1 MKRKHIARKI
11 FAMTI
16 AATMCM
22 GLSPAGNVLAAQS
35 INTNINVYNI
45 EAGDVSCYSMQD
57 HPCNSM
63 HPSANGQ
70 DLTPTQVPANTQ
82 APATTQADGKSDS
95 QTQTDD
101 KSDTDTQT
109 DAMTLKID
117 DANQYDGMEKP
128 YKDGYVPTNAN
139 GSVRIVFPILSEGE
153 LRGNTLRAAL
163 DLGDAQTAPFVFKNY
178 EKDIRLQTV
187 KVNAN
192 TQEVSAYVADFTVEL
207 KGKRTNGSYP
217 VILKV
222 TAKDTKGN
230 AVEQEF
236 TTYVTISDGI
246 DPDATTEAVVEPVA
260 EDLPT
265 FAPKVMVKS
274 YKFSKDEILSGDEIT
289 AEITLLNTSKEN
301 TVKNMTVAVTA
312 DTESFTLLSQSDS
325 VYIEKIAPQEEKTIT
340 FSYRVNAKTAA
351 GQYDLD
357 LAMDYADGDGNTY
370 STSGKAKITVQ
381 QSSEMQFDELSFPS
395 EVVVADVVEAK
406 VQAMNLGRSKIYN
419 VRAEIAADGLKP
431 QGTIFIG
438 DMEAGT
444 AATGST
450 QVSVSSLSGSKLYGN
465 TEGTVTYYYE
475 DESGKEYTEE
485 TTFTTTI
492 KSPFSDQ
499 KEETTPD
506 NTNQWWVIMAVILGC
521 IAVAAGVIIVR
532 KIHLKKQDEEDTE

>member
-35 INTNINVYNI
+35 CNTDITVYNI
-45 EAGDVSCYSMQD
+45 EAWNMSCYSMQD
-57 HPCNSM
+57 HPWNAM

-163 DLGDAQTAPFVFKNY
+163 NLGDAQTAPFVFKNY

-192 TQEVSAYVADFTVEL
+192 TKEVSAYVADFTVEL

-246 DPDATTEAVVEPVA
+246 DPDATTEEVTEPA
-260 EDLPT
+260 TEELPT

-274 YKFSKDEILSGDEIT
+274 YKYSKSEIQPGDEIK
-289 AEITLLNTSKEN
+289 ADIVLLNTSKEN
-301 TVKNMTVAVTA
+301 TVKNMTIAVTA

-325 VYIEKIAPQEEKTIT
+325 VYIEKLAPQEETTIT
-340 FSYRVNAKTAA
+340 FSYRINAKTAA
-351 GQYDLD
+351 GQYDLG

-444 AATGST
+444 AASGST
-450 QVSVSSLSGSKLYGN
+450 QVTVSSLSGNKMYG
-465 TEGTVTYYYE
+465 TTDGTITYYYE
-475 DESGKEYTEE
+475 DESGKEYTESAA
-485 TTFTTTI
+485 FTTTI

-499 KEETTPD
+499 KEQTVPD
-506 NTNQWWVIMAVILGC
+506 DTNQWWVIMAVVFGC
-521 IAVAAGVIIVR
+521 IIVAAGVLIVR
-532 KIHLKKQDEEDTE
+532 KIRLKKQEEDDTE

>member
-11 FAMTI
+11 FAMVI
-16 AATMCM
+16 AATICM

-35 INTNINVYNI
+35 SNTDITVYNI
-45 EAGDVSCYSMQD
+45 EAWDMSCYSMQD
-57 HPCNSM
+57 HPCNAM

-70 DLTPTQVPANTQ
+70 ELTPTQEPANTQ
-82 APATTQADGKSDS
+82 APATTQADGKSGS

-101 KSDTDTQT
+101 KSDIDTQT

-128 YKDGYVPTNAN
+128 YKDGYIPTNVN

-163 DLGDAQTAPFVFKNY
+163 NLGDAQTAPFVFKNY

-192 TQEVSAYVADFTVEL
+192 TKEVSAYVADFTVEL

-230 AVEQEF
+230 PVEQEF
-236 TTYVTISDGI
+236 TTYVTIADGI
-246 DPDATTEAVVEPVA
+246 DPDVTTEETVEPVA
-260 EDLPT
+260 EELPT

-274 YKFSKDEILSGDEIT
+274 YKYSKSEILPGDEVKADIV
-289 AEITLLNTSKEN
+289 LLNTSKEN

-325 VYIEKIAPQEEKTIT
+325 IYIEKIAPQEETTIT
-340 FSYRVNAKTAA
+340 FSYRINAKTAA
-351 GQYDLD
+351 GQYDFN

-370 STSGKAKITVQ
+370 TTTGKAKIMIG
-381 QSSEMQFDELSFPS
+381 QSSEMQFDALNFPA
-395 EVVVADVVEAK
+395 EVVVADVVEAN

-485 TTFTTTI
+485 VTFTTTI

-506 NTNQWWVIMAVILGC
+506 NTNQWWVIMAVVIGC

>member
-1 MKRKHIARKI
+1 MKRKYIATKI
-11 FAMTI
+11 LAMTI

-35 INTNINVYNI
+35 CNTDITVYNI
-45 EAGDVSCYSMQD
+45 EAWNMSCYSMQD

-70 DLTPTQVPANTQ
+70 DLTSTQEPANTQ

-95 QTQTDD
+95 KTQTDD

-128 YKDGYVPTNAN
+128 YKDGYVPINAN

-236 TTYVTISDGI
+236 TSYVTISDGI

-340 FSYRVNAKTAA
+340 FSYRINAKTAA

-381 QSSEMQFDELSFPS
+381 QSSEMQFDDLSFPS

-465 TEGTVTYYYE
+465 AEGTVTYYYE

-485 TTFTTTI
+485 ATFTTTI

-506 NTNQWWVIMAVILGC
+506 NTNQWWVIMAVVIGC

-532 KIHLKKQDEEDTE
+532 KIHLKKQDAEDE

>member
-22 GLSPAGNVLAAQS
+22 GFSPAGNALAAPS
-35 INTNINVYNI
+35 SNTDITVYNI
-45 EAGDVSCYSMQD
+45 EAWDTSCYSMQD
-57 HPCNSM
+57 HPCNSV

-70 DLTPTQVPANTQ
+70 DLTPTQEPANTQ
-82 APATTQADGKSDS
+82 APATTQADGKSGS
-95 QTQTDD
+95 QTQTNE
-101 KSDTDTQT
+101 KSDSDTQT

-153 LRGNTLRAAL
+153 LKGNTLRAAL

-178 EKDIRLQTV
+178 EKDIKLQTV

-192 TQEVSAYVADFTVEL
+192 TKEVSAYVADFTVEL
-207 KGKRTNGSYP
+207 KKKRTNGSYP

-222 TAKDTKGN
+222 TAKDKKGN
-230 AVEQEF
+230 PVEQEF
-236 TTYVTISDGI
+236 TTYVTIADGI
-246 DPDATTEAVVEPVA
+246 DPDATTEETVEPVA
-260 EDLPT
+260 EELPT

-274 YKFSKDEILSGDEIT
+274 YKYSKSEILPGDEVKADIV
-289 AEITLLNTSKEN
+289 LLNTSKEN
-301 TVKNMTVAVTA
+301 TVKNMTIAVTA

-325 VYIEKIAPQEEKTIT
+325 IYIEKIAPQEETTIT

-351 GQYDLD
+351 GQYDFD

-370 STSGKAKITVQ
+370 TTTGKAKIMIG
-381 QSSEMQFDELSFPS
+381 QSSEMQFDALNFPA
-395 EVVVADVVEAK
+395 EVVVADVVEAN

-444 AATGST
+444 AATGSI
-450 QVSVSSLSGSKLYGN
+450 QVTVSSLSGSKLYGN

-485 TTFTTTI
+485 ATFTTTI

-506 NTNQWWVIMAVILGC
+506 NTNQWWVIMAVVLGC
-521 IAVAAGVIIVR
+521 IVVGAGVIIVR
-532 KIHLKKQDEEDTE
+532 KIRLKKQDAEDE

>member
-16 AATMCM
+16 VATICM
-22 GLSPAGNVLAAQS
+22 GVSPAGSVLAASGQTD
-35 INTNINVYNI
+35 IHMY
-45 EAGDVSCYSMQD
+45 AMQTISYTAVQAD
-57 HPCNSM
+57 P
-63 HPSANGQ
+63 AQ
-70 DLTPTQVPANTQ
+70 PTTQ
-82 APATTQADGKSDS
+82 EPATTQADTNTK
-95 QTQTDD
+95 DD
-101 KSDTDTQT
+101 KDTQSET
-109 DAMTLKID
+109 VTLNID
-117 DANQYDGMEKP
+117 NENQYDGMEKP
-128 YKDGYVPTNAN
+128 YAQGYVPTNAN

-153 LRGNTLRAAL
+153 LRGNTLRVAL

-178 EKDIRLQTV
+178 EKDIKLQTV
-187 KVNAN
+187 KVNVN
-192 TQEVSAYVADFTVEL
+192 TKEVSAYVADFTVEL

-236 TTYVTISDGI
+236 TTYVTIADGI
-246 DPDATTEAVVEPVA
+246 DPDATTEEVITQP

-274 YKFSKDEILSGDEIT
+274 YKYSKSEIQPGDEVKADIV
-289 AEITLLNTSKEN
+289 LLNTSKEN
-301 TVKNMTVAVTA
+301 TVKNMTIAVTA

-325 VYIEKIAPQEEKTIT
+325 VYIEKLAPQEETTIT
-340 FSYRVNAKTAA
+340 FSYRINAKTAA
-351 GQYDLD
+351 GQYDLE

-381 QSSEMQFDELSFPS
+381 QSSEMQFDDLSFPS

-485 TTFTTTI
+485 ATFTTTI

-506 NTNQWWVIMAVILGC
+506 NTNQWWVIMAVVIGC
-521 IAVAAGVIIVR
+521 IVVAAGVIIAR

>member
-70 DLTPTQVPANTQ
+70 DLTSTQEPANTQ
-82 APATTQADGKSDS
+82 APTTTQADGKSDS
-95 QTQTDD
+95 KTQTDD

-178 EKDIRLQTV
+178 EKDIKLQTV
-187 KVNAN
+187 RVNAD
-192 TQEVSAYVADFTVEL
+192 TKEVSAYVADFTVEL
-207 KGKRTNGSYP
+207 KEKRNNGSYP
-217 VILKV
+217 VILKA
-222 TAKDTKGN
+222 TAKDAKGN

-265 FAPKVMVKS
+265 FAPKVIVES

-289 AEITLLNTSKEN
+289 AQITLLNTSKEN

-325 VYIEKIAPQEEKTIT
+325 VYIEKIAPQEKTTIS

-351 GQYDLD
+351 GQYDLE

-444 AATGST
+444 AASGST
-450 QVSVSSLSGSKLYGN
+450 QVTVSSLSGNKMYG
-465 TEGTVTYYYE
+465 TTDGTITYYYE
-475 DESGKEYTEE
+475 DESGKEYTESA
-485 TTFTTTI
+485 TFTTTI

-499 KEETTPD
+499 KEQTVPD
-506 NTNQWWVIMAVILGC
+506 NTNQWWVIMAVVLGC
-521 IAVAAGVIIVR
+521 IIVAAGMIIIR
-532 KIHLKKQDEEDTE
+532 KIRLKKQDEDDTE

>member
-11 FAMTI
+11 FAMAITATI
-16 AATMCM
+16 CM
-22 GLSPAGNVLAAQS
+22 GLSPAGNALAAQS
-35 INTNINVYNI
+35 SNTDITVYNI
-45 EAGDVSCYSMQD
+45 EALDMSCYSLQD
-57 HPCNSM
+57 HPCNAM

-70 DLTPTQVPANTQ
+70 DLTPTQEPANTQ
-82 APATTQADGKSDS
+82 APATTQADGKSGS
-95 QTQTDD
+95 QTQADD

-178 EKDIRLQTV
+178 EKDIKLQTV

-207 KGKRTNGSYP
+207 KKKRTNGSYP

-230 AVEQEF
+230 VVEQEF
-236 TTYVTISDGI
+236 TTYITISDGI

-274 YKFSKDEILSGDEIT
+274 YKYSKSEIQPGDEVKADIV
-289 AEITLLNTSKEN
+289 LLNTSKEN
-301 TVKNMTVAVTA
+301 TVKNMTIAVTA

-325 VYIEKIAPQEEKTIT
+325 VYIEKLAPQEETTIT
-340 FSYRVNAKTAA
+340 FSYRINAKTAA
-351 GQYDLD
+351 GQYDLE

-381 QSSEMQFDELSFPS
+381 QSSEMQFDDLSFPS

-485 TTFTTTI
+485 ATFTTTI

-506 NTNQWWVIMAVILGC
+506 NTNQWWVIMAVVIGC

>member
-11 FAMTI
+11 FAMAI

-35 INTNINVYNI
+35 SNTDITVYNI
-45 EAGDVSCYSMQD
+45 DALDMSCYSLQD
-57 HPCNSM
+57 HPCNAM

-70 DLTPTQVPANTQ
+70 DLTPTQETANTQ
-82 APATTQADGKSDS
+82 APATTQADGKSGS
-95 QTQTDD
+95 QTQADD

-163 DLGDAQTAPFVFKNY
+163 DLGDVQTAPFVFKNY
-178 EKDIRLQTV
+178 EKDIKLQTV

-246 DPDATTEAVVEPVA
+246 DPDATTEEVITQP

-274 YKFSKDEILSGDEIT
+274 YKYSKSEIQPGDEVKADIV
-289 AEITLLNTSKEN
+289 LLNTSKEN
-301 TVKNMTVAVTA
+301 TVKNMTIAVTA

-325 VYIEKIAPQEEKTIT
+325 VYIEKLAPQEETTIT
-340 FSYRVNAKTAA
+340 FSYRINAKTAA
-351 GQYDLD
+351 GQYDLE

-381 QSSEMQFDELSFPS
+381 QSSEMQFDDLSFPS

-485 TTFTTTI
+485 ATFTTTI

-506 NTNQWWVIMAVILGC
+506 NTNQWWVIMAVVLGC
-521 IAVAAGVIIVR
+521 IAVAAGVIIAR
-532 KIHLKKQDEEDTE
+532 KIHLKKQDEENEE

>member
-11 FAMTI
+11 FAMAI

-22 GLSPAGNVLAAQS
+22 GLSPAGNVLAAPS
-35 INTNINVYNI
+35 SNTDITVYNI
-45 EAGDVSCYSMQD
+45 NAWDMSCYSMQD
-57 HPCNSM
+57 HPCNFV

-70 DLTPTQVPANTQ
+70 DFTPTQEPANTQ
-82 APATTQADGKSDS
+82 APATTQADGKSGS
-95 QTQTDD
+95 QTQSDD

-153 LRGNTLRAAL
+153 LKGNTLRAAL

-178 EKDIRLQTV
+178 EKDIKLQTV

-192 TQEVSAYVADFTVEL
+192 TKEVSAYVADFTVDL
-207 KGKRTNGSYP
+207 KKKRTNGSYP

-222 TAKDTKGN
+222 TAKDKKGN
-230 AVEQEF
+230 PVEQEF
-236 TTYVTISDGI
+236 TTYVTIADGI
-246 DPDATTEAVVEPVA
+246 DPDATTEETVEPAA
-260 EDLPT
+260 EELPT

-274 YKFSKDEILSGDEIT
+274 YKYSKSEILPGDEIK
-289 AEITLLNTSKEN
+289 ADIVLLNTSKEN

-325 VYIEKIAPQEEKTIT
+325 IYIEKIAPQEETTIS

-351 GQYDLD
+351 GQYDFD

-370 STSGKAKITVQ
+370 TTTGKAKIMIG
-381 QSSEMQFDELSFPS
+381 QSSEMQFDALNFPA
-395 EVVVADVVEAK
+395 EVVVADVVEAN

-419 VRAEIAADGLKP
+419 VRAEIVADGLKP

-438 DMEAGT
+438 DMEPGT

-450 QVSVSSLSGSKLYGN
+450 QVTVSSLSGSKLYGY
-465 TEGTVTYYYE
+465 TEGTITYYYE

-485 TTFTTTI
+485 ATFTTTI

-506 NTNQWWVIMAVILGC
+506 NTNQWWVIMAVVIGC
-521 IAVAAGVIIVR
+521 IVVAAGVIIAR
-532 KIHLKKQDEEDTE
+532 KIHLKKQDAEDEK

>member
-1 MKRKHIARKI
+1 MKRKHIATKI
-11 FAMTI
+11 LAMTI

-22 GLSPAGNVLAAQS
+22 GLSPAGSVLAASGQTD
-35 INTNINVYNI
+35 IHMY
-45 EAGDVSCYSMQD
+45 AMQMVSYTAVQTE
-57 HPCNSM
+57 P
-63 HPSANGQ
+63 AQ
-70 DLTPTQVPANTQ
+70 PTTQ
-82 APATTQADGKSDS
+82 EPATTQADTNIK
-95 QTQTDD
+95 DD
-101 KSDTDTQT
+101 KDTQSE
-109 DAMTLKID
+109 AVTLNID
-117 DANQYDGMEKP
+117 NENQYDGMEKP
-128 YKDGYVPTNAN
+128 YAQGYVPTNAN

-163 DLGDAQTAPFVFKNY
+163 NLGDAQTAPFVFKNY
-178 EKDIRLQTV
+178 EKDIRLQTI

-192 TQEVSAYVADFTVEL
+192 TKEVSAYVADFTVEL

-246 DPDATTEAVVEPVA
+246 DPDATTEEVTEPA
-260 EDLPT
+260 TEELPT

-274 YKFSKDEILSGDEIT
+274 YKYSKSEIQPGDEIK
-289 AEITLLNTSKEN
+289 ADIVLLNTSKEN
-301 TVKNMTVAVTA
+301 TVKNMTIAVTA

-325 VYIEKIAPQEEKTIT
+325 VYIEKLAPQEETTIT
-340 FSYRVNAKTAA
+340 FSYRINAKTAA
-351 GQYDLD
+351 GQYDLG

-419 VRAEIAADGLKP
+419 VRAEIVADGLKP

-485 TTFTTTI
+485 VTFTTTI

-499 KEETTPD
+499 KEQTVPD
-506 NTNQWWVIMAVILGC
+506 NTNQWWVIMAVVFGC

-532 KIHLKKQDEEDTE
+532 KIHLKKQEEDDTE

>member
-11 FAMTI
+11 FAMAI

-22 GLSPAGNVLAAQS
+22 GLSPAGYALAAQS

-70 DLTPTQVPANTQ
+70 DLTSTQEPANTQ

-95 QTQTDD
+95 KTQTDD

-128 YKDGYVPTNAN
+128 YKDGYVPINAN

-207 KGKRTNGSYP
+207 KRKRTNGSYP

-236 TTYVTISDGI
+236 TSYVTIADGI

-265 FAPKVMVKS
+265 FAPKIMVKS
-274 YKFSKDEILSGDEIT
+274 YNYSKSEIQPGDEVKADIV
-289 AEITLLNTSKEN
+289 LLNTSKEN
-301 TVKNMTVAVTA
+301 TVKNMTIAVTA

-325 VYIEKIAPQEEKTIT
+325 VYIEKLAPQEETTIT
-340 FSYRVNAKTAA
+340 FSYRINAKTAA
-351 GQYDLD
+351 GQYDLE

-381 QSSEMQFDELSFPS
+381 QSSEMQFDDLSFPS

-485 TTFTTTI
+485 ATFTTTI

>member
-11 FAMTI
+11 FAMAI
-16 AATMCM
+16 AAMMCM

-35 INTNINVYNI
+35 SNTDITVYNI
-45 EAGDVSCYSMQD
+45 EAWNMSCYSMQD
-57 HPCNSM
+57 HPWNAM

-70 DLTPTQVPANTQ
+70 ELTPTQEPANTQ
-82 APATTQADGKSDS
+82 APATTQADGKSGS

-153 LRGNTLRAAL
+153 LKGNTLRAAL

-178 EKDIRLQTV
+178 EKDIKLQTV
-187 KVNAN
+187 KVNSN
-192 TQEVSAYVADFTVEL
+192 TKEVSAYVADFTVDL
-207 KGKRTNGSYP
+207 KKKRTNGSYP

-230 AVEQEF
+230 PVEQEF
-236 TTYVTISDGI
+236 TTYVTIADGI
-246 DPDATTEAVVEPVA
+246 DPDATTEETVEPVA
-260 EDLPT
+260 EELPT

-274 YKFSKDEILSGDEIT
+274 YKYSKSEILPGDEVKADIV
-289 AEITLLNTSKEN
+289 LLNTSKEN

-325 VYIEKIAPQEEKTIT
+325 IYIEKIAPQEETTIT

-351 GQYDLD
+351 GQYDFD

-370 STSGKAKITVQ
+370 TTTGKAKIMIG
-381 QSSEMQFDELSFPS
+381 QSSEMQFDALNFPA
-395 EVVVADVVEAK
+395 EVVVADVVEAN

-444 AATGST
+444 AATGSI
-450 QVSVSSLSGSKLYGN
+450 QVTVSSLSGSKLYGN

-485 TTFTTTI
+485 ATFTTTI

-506 NTNQWWVIMAVILGC
+506 NTNQWWVIMAVVLGC
-521 IAVAAGVIIVR
+521 IVFGAGVIIVR
-532 KIHLKKQDEEDTE
+532 KIRLKKQDAEDE

>member
-11 FAMTI
+11 FAMAI
-16 AATMCM
+16 AATICM

-35 INTNINVYNI
+35 SNTDITVYNI
-45 EAGDVSCYSMQD
+45 EAWNMSCYSMQD
-57 HPCNSM
+57 HPCNAM

-70 DLTPTQVPANTQ
+70 ELTPTQEPANTQ
-82 APATTQADGKSDS
+82 APATTQADGKSGS

-128 YKDGYVPTNAN
+128 YKDGYIPTNAN

-153 LRGNTLRAAL
+153 LKGNTLRAAL

-178 EKDIRLQTV
+178 EKDIKLQTV

-192 TQEVSAYVADFTVEL
+192 TKEVSAYVADFTVDL
-207 KGKRTNGSYP
+207 KKKRTNGSYP

-230 AVEQEF
+230 PVEQEF
-236 TTYVTISDGI
+236 TTYVTIADGI
-246 DPDATTEAVVEPVA
+246 DPDATTEETVEPVA
-260 EDLPT
+260 EELPT

-274 YKFSKDEILSGDEIT
+274 YKYSKSEILPGDEVKADIV
-289 AEITLLNTSKEN
+289 LLNTSKEN

-325 VYIEKIAPQEEKTIT
+325 IYIEKIAPQEETTIT

-351 GQYDLD
+351 GQYDFD

-370 STSGKAKITVQ
+370 TTTGKAKIMIG
-381 QSSEMQFDELSFPS
+381 QSSEMQFDALNFPA
-395 EVVVADVVEAK
+395 EVVVADVVEAN

-444 AATGST
+444 AATGSI
-450 QVSVSSLSGSKLYGN
+450 QVTVSSLSGSKLYGN

-506 NTNQWWVIMAVILGC
+506 NTNQWWVIMAVVLGC
-521 IAVAAGVIIVR
+521 IVVGAGVIIVR
-532 KIHLKKQDEEDTE
+532 KIRLKKQDAEDE

>member
-1 MKRKHIARKI
+1 MKRKHIATKI
-11 FAMTI
+11 LAMTI
-16 AATMCM
+16 AAAMCM
-22 GLSPAGNVLAAQS
+22 GLSPAGSVLAASDQPD
-35 INTNINVYNI
+35 IHMYAMQT
-45 EAGDVSCYSMQD
+45 VSYTAVQAD
-57 HPCNSM
+57 P
-63 HPSANGQ
+63 AQ
-70 DLTPTQVPANTQ
+70 PTTQ
-82 APATTQADGKSDS
+82 EPATTQADTNTK
-95 QTQTDD
+95 DD
-101 KSDTDTQT
+101 KDTQSET
-109 DAMTLKID
+109 VTLNID
-117 DANQYDGMEKP
+117 NENQYDGMEKP
-128 YKDGYVPTNAN
+128 YAQGYVPTNAN

-178 EKDIRLQTV
+178 EKDIKLQTI

-192 TQEVSAYVADFTVEL
+192 TKEVSAYVADFTVEL
-207 KGKRTNGSYP
+207 KKKRTNGSYP

-246 DPDATTEAVVEPVA
+246 DPDATTEEVLTQTE
-260 EDLPT
+260 ELPT

-325 VYIEKIAPQEEKTIT
+325 VYIEKIAPQEETTIT

-406 VQAMNLGRSKIYN
+406 VQAMNLGRSKMYN
-419 VRAEIAADGLKP
+419 VRAEMKADGLKP

-450 QVSVSSLSGSKLYGN
+450 QVSVSSLSGSKMYGN
-465 TEGTVTYYYE
+465 TEGTITYYYE

-485 TTFTTTI
+485 ATFTTTI
-492 KSPFSDQ
+492 KSPFSEQ
-499 KEETTPD
+499 QQQTTPD
-506 NTNQWWVIMAVILGC
+506 NTNQWWVIMAVVLGC

-532 KIHLKKQDEEDTE
+532 KIHLKKQDAEDEE

>member
-35 INTNINVYNI
+35 CNTDITVYNI
-45 EAGDVSCYSMQD
+45 EAWNMSCYSMQD
-57 HPCNSM
+57 HPCNAM

-95 QTQTDD
+95 KTQADG

-153 LRGNTLRAAL
+153 LRGNTLRTAL
-163 DLGDAQTAPFVFKNY
+163 DLGDAQIAPFVFKNY

-506 NTNQWWVIMAVILGC
+506 NTNQWWVIMAVVLGC
-521 IAVAAGVIIVR
+521 IVVAAGVIIAR
-532 KIHLKKQDEEDTE
+532 KIHLKKQDEEDEE

>member
-22 GLSPAGNVLAAQS
+22 GFSPAGNVLAAQS
-35 INTNINVYNI
+35 SNTDITVYNI
-45 EAGDVSCYSMQD
+45 EAWDMSWYSMQD
-57 HPCNSM
+57 HPCNFV

-70 DLTPTQVPANTQ
+70 DLTPTQEPANTQ
-82 APATTQADGKSDS
+82 APATTQADGKSGS
-95 QTQTDD
+95 QTQADD

-153 LRGNTLRAAL
+153 LKGNTLRAAL

-178 EKDIRLQTV
+178 EKDIKLQTV

-192 TQEVSAYVADFTVEL
+192 TKEVSAYVADFTVDL
-207 KGKRTNGSYP
+207 KKKRTNGSYP

-222 TAKDTKGN
+222 TAKDKKGN
-230 AVEQEF
+230 PVEQEF
-236 TTYVTISDGI
+236 TTYVTIADGI
-246 DPDATTEAVVEPVA
+246 DPDATTEETVEPVA
-260 EDLPT
+260 EELPT

-274 YKFSKDEILSGDEIT
+274 YKYSKSEILPGDEVKADIV
-289 AEITLLNTSKEN
+289 LLNTSKEN
-301 TVKNMTVAVTA
+301 TVKNMTIAVTA

-325 VYIEKIAPQEEKTIT
+325 IYIEKIAPQEETTIS

-351 GQYDLD
+351 GQYDFD

-370 STSGKAKITVQ
+370 TTTGKAKIMIG
-381 QSSEMQFDELSFPS
+381 QSSEMQFDALNFPA
-395 EVVVADVVEAK
+395 EVVVADVVEAN

-419 VRAEIAADGLKP
+419 VRAEIVADGLKP

-438 DMEAGT
+438 DMEPGT

-465 TEGTVTYYYE
+465 TEGTITYYYE

-485 TTFTTTI
+485 ATFTTTI

-506 NTNQWWVIMAVILGC
+506 NTNQWWVIMAVVIGC
-521 IAVAAGVIIVR
+521 IVVAAGVIIAR
-532 KIHLKKQDEEDTE
+532 KIHLKKQDAEDEE

>member
-1 MKRKHIARKI
+1 MKRKHIVRKI

-22 GLSPAGNVLAAQS
+22 GFSPAGNVLAAPS
-35 INTNINVYNI
+35 SNTDITVFNIG
-45 EAGDVSCYSMQD
+45 AWDTSCYSMQD
-57 HPCNSM
+57 HPCNSV

-70 DLTPTQVPANTQ
+70 DLTPTQEPANTQ
-82 APATTQADGKSDS
+82 APATTQADGKSGS
-95 QTQTDD
+95 QTQTNE
-101 KSDTDTQT
+101 KSDSDTQT

-153 LRGNTLRAAL
+153 LKGNTLRAAL

-178 EKDIRLQTV
+178 EKDIKLQTV

-192 TQEVSAYVADFTVEL
+192 TKEVSAYVADFTVDL
-207 KGKRTNGSYP
+207 KKKRTNGSYP

-222 TAKDTKGN
+222 TAKDKKGN
-230 AVEQEF
+230 PVEQEF
-236 TTYVTISDGI
+236 TTYVTIADGI
-246 DPDATTEAVVEPVA
+246 DPDATTEETVEPVA
-260 EDLPT
+260 EELPT

-274 YKFSKDEILSGDEIT
+274 YKYSKSEILPGDEVKADIV
-289 AEITLLNTSKEN
+289 LLNTSKEN
-301 TVKNMTVAVTA
+301 TVKNMTIAVTA

-325 VYIEKIAPQEEKTIT
+325 IYIEKIAPQEETTIS

-351 GQYDLD
+351 GQYDFN

-370 STSGKAKITVQ
+370 TTTGKAKIMIG
-381 QSSEMQFDELSFPS
+381 QSSEMQFDALNFPA
-395 EVVVADVVEAK
+395 EVVVADVVEAN

-419 VRAEIAADGLKP
+419 VRAEIVADGLKP

-438 DMEAGT
+438 DMEPGT

-450 QVSVSSLSGSKLYGN
+450 QVTVSSLSGSKLYGN
-465 TEGTVTYYYE
+465 TEGTITYYYE

-485 TTFTTTI
+485 ATFTTTI

-506 NTNQWWVIMAVILGC
+506 NTNQWWVIMAVVIGC
-521 IAVAAGVIIVR
+521 IAVAAGVIIAR

>member
-1 MKRKHIARKI
+1 MKRKYIATKI
-11 FAMTI
+11 LAMTI

-35 INTNINVYNI
+35 CNTDITVYNI
-45 EAGDVSCYSMQD
+45 EAWNMSCYSMQD
-57 HPCNSM
+57 HPWNAM

-95 QTQTDD
+95 KTQTDD

-301 TVKNMTVAVTA
+301 TVKNMTVAVVA

-381 QSSEMQFDELSFPS
+381 QSSEMQFDDLSFPS

-465 TEGTVTYYYE
+465 AEGTVTYYYE

>member
-1 MKRKHIARKI
+1 MKRKYIATKI
-11 FAMTI
+11 LAMTI

-35 INTNINVYNI
+35 CNTDITVYNI
-45 EAGDVSCYSMQD
+45 EAWNMSCYSMQD
-57 HPCNSM
+57 HPWNAM

-236 TTYVTISDGI
+236 TSYVTISDGI

-325 VYIEKIAPQEEKTIT
+325 VYIEKLAPQEETTIT
-340 FSYRVNAKTAA
+340 FSYRINAKTAA
-351 GQYDLD
+351 GQYDLE
-357 LAMDYADGDGNTY
+357 LAMDYADGEGNPY

-381 QSSEMQFDELSFPS
+381 QSSEMQFDNLSFPS

-485 TTFTTTI
+485 ATFTTTI

-499 KEETTPD
+499 KEETTPN

-532 KIHLKKQDEEDTE
+532 KIHLKKPDAEDE

>member
-1 MKRKHIARKI
+1 MKRKHIATKI
-11 FAMTI
+11 LAMTI

-22 GLSPAGNVLAAQS
+22 GLSPAGSVLAASDQTDIHMYAMQTVSYTAVQADPAQPTTQEPTTTQQS
-35 INTNINVYNI
+35 
-45 EAGDVSCYSMQD
+45 
-57 HPCNSM
+57 
-63 HPSANGQ
+63 
-70 DLTPTQVPANTQ
+70 
-82 APATTQADGKSDS
+82 ATTQADTNTK
-95 QTQTDD
+95 DD
-101 KSDTDTQT
+101 KDTQSE
-109 DAMTLKID
+109 AVTLNID
-117 DANQYDGMEKP
+117 NENQYDGMEKP
-128 YKDGYVPTNAN
+128 YAQGYVPTNAN

-178 EKDIRLQTV
+178 EKDIKLQTV

-192 TQEVSAYVADFTVEL
+192 TKQVSAYVADFTVEL
-207 KGKRTNGSYP
+207 KKKRTNGSYP

-325 VYIEKIAPQEEKTIT
+325 VYIEKIAPQEETTIT

-381 QSSEMQFDELSFPS
+381 QSSEMQFDQLSFPS

-406 VQAMNLGRSKIYN
+406 VQAMNLGRSKMYN
-419 VRAEIAADGLKP
+419 VRAEIVADGLKP

-450 QVSVSSLSGSKLYGN
+450 I
-465 TEGTVTYYYE
+465 TYYYE

-485 TTFTTTI
+485 ATFTTTI

-499 KEETTPD
+499 QQQTTPD

-532 KIHLKKQDEEDTE
+532 KIHLKKQDEEDE

>member
-11 FAMTI
+11 FAMAI

-35 INTNINVYNI
+35 SNTDITVYNI
-45 EAGDVSCYSMQD
+45 EAWNMLCYSMQD
-57 HPCNSM
+57 HPCNFV

-70 DLTPTQVPANTQ
+70 ELTPTQEPANTQ
-82 APATTQADGKSDS
+82 APATTQADGKSGS

-153 LRGNTLRAAL
+153 LKGNTLRVAL

-178 EKDIRLQTV
+178 EKDIKLQTV

-192 TQEVSAYVADFTVEL
+192 TKEVSAYVADFTVDL
-207 KGKRTNGSYP
+207 KKKRTNGSYP

-230 AVEQEF
+230 PVAQEF
-236 TTYVTISDGI
+236 TTYVTIADGI
-246 DPDATTEAVVEPVA
+246 DPDATTEETVKPVA
-260 EDLPT
+260 EELPT

-274 YKFSKDEILSGDEIT
+274 YKYSKSEILPGDEVKADIV
-289 AEITLLNTSKEN
+289 LLNTSKEN

-325 VYIEKIAPQEEKTIT
+325 IYIEKIAPQEETTIT
-340 FSYRVNAKTAA
+340 FSYRVNAKTAS
-351 GQYDLD
+351 GQYDFD

-370 STSGKAKITVQ
+370 TTTGKAKIMIG
-381 QSSEMQFDELSFPS
+381 QSSEMQFDALNFPA
-395 EVVVADVVEAK
+395 EVVVADVVEAN

-485 TTFTTTI
+485 ATFTTTI

>member
-16 AATMCM
+16 AATICM
-22 GLSPAGNVLAAQS
+22 GLSPAGNALAAQS
-35 INTNINVYNI
+35 SNTDITVYNI
-45 EAGDVSCYSMQD
+45 EAWDMSCYSMQD
-57 HPCNSM
+57 YPCNSM

-70 DLTPTQVPANTQ
+70 DLTPTQEPANTQ
-82 APATTQADGKSDS
+82 APATTQADGKSGS
-95 QTQTDD
+95 QTQADD

-163 DLGDAQTAPFVFKNY
+163 DLGDVQTAPFVFKNY
-178 EKDIRLQTV
+178 EKDIKLQTV

-246 DPDATTEAVVEPVA
+246 DPDATTEEVITQP

-274 YKFSKDEILSGDEIT
+274 YKYSKSEIQPGDEVKADIV
-289 AEITLLNTSKEN
+289 LLNTSKEN
-301 TVKNMTVAVTA
+301 TVKNMTIAVTA

-325 VYIEKIAPQEEKTIT
+325 VYIEKLAPQEETTIT
-340 FSYRVNAKTAA
+340 FSYRINAKTAA
-351 GQYDLD
+351 GQYDLE

-381 QSSEMQFDELSFPS
+381 QSSEMQFDDLSFPS

-465 TEGTVTYYYE
+465 TEGTITYYYE

-485 TTFTTTI
+485 ATFTTTI

-506 NTNQWWVIMAVILGC
+506 NTNQWWVIMAVVLGC
-521 IAVAAGVIIVR
+521 IAVAAGVIIAR

>member
-11 FAMTI
+11 FAMAI

-22 GLSPAGNVLAAQS
+22 GLSPAGNALAAQS
-35 INTNINVYNI
+35 SNTDITVYNI
-45 EAGDVSCYSMQD
+45 EALDMSCYSLQD
-57 HPCNSM
+57 HPCNAM

-70 DLTPTQVPANTQ
+70 DLTPTQEPANTQ
-82 APATTQADGKSDS
+82 APATTQADGKSGS
-95 QTQTDD
+95 QTQADD

-178 EKDIRLQTV
+178 EKDIKLQTV

-246 DPDATTEAVVEPVA
+246 DPDATTEEVITQP

-274 YKFSKDEILSGDEIT
+274 YKYSKSEIQPGDEVKADIV
-289 AEITLLNTSKEN
+289 LLNTSKEN
-301 TVKNMTVAVTA
+301 TVKNMTIAVTA

-325 VYIEKIAPQEEKTIT
+325 VYIEKLAPQEETTIT
-340 FSYRVNAKTAA
+340 FSYRINAKTAA
-351 GQYDLD
+351 GQYDLE

-381 QSSEMQFDELSFPS
+381 QSSEMQFDDLSFPS

-485 TTFTTTI
+485 ATFTTTI

>member
-11 FAMTI
+11 FAMAI
-16 AATMCM
+16 AATMCI
-22 GLSPAGNVLAAQS
+22 GLSPAGNALAAQS
-35 INTNINVYNI
+35 SNTDITVYNI
-45 EAGDVSCYSMQD
+45 EALDMSCYSLQD
-57 HPCNSM
+57 HPCNAM

-70 DLTPTQVPANTQ
+70 DLTPTQEPANTQ
-82 APATTQADGKSDS
+82 APATTQADGKSGS
-95 QTQTDD
+95 QTQADD

-178 EKDIRLQTV
+178 EKDIKLQTV

-246 DPDATTEAVVEPVA
+246 DPDATTEEVITQP

-274 YKFSKDEILSGDEIT
+274 YKYSKSEIQPGDEVKADIV
-289 AEITLLNTSKEN
+289 LLNTSKEN
-301 TVKNMTVAVTA
+301 TVKNMTIAVTA

-325 VYIEKIAPQEEKTIT
+325 VYIEKLAPQEETTIT
-340 FSYRVNAKTAA
+340 FSYRINAKTAA
-351 GQYDLD
+351 GQYDLE

-381 QSSEMQFDELSFPS
+381 QSSEMQFDDLSFPS

-485 TTFTTTI
+485 ATFTTTI

-506 NTNQWWVIMAVILGC
+506 NTNQWWVIMAVVLVC
-521 IAVAAGVIIVR
+521 IAVAAGVIIAR
-532 KIHLKKQDEEDTE
+532 KIHLKKQDEEDEE

>member
-35 INTNINVYNI
+35 SNTDITVYNI
-45 EAGDVSCYSMQD
+45 EAWNMSCYSMQD
-57 HPCNSM
+57 HPCNFV

-70 DLTPTQVPANTQ
+70 DLTPTQEPANTQ
-82 APATTQADGKSDS
+82 APATTQADGKSGS

-101 KSDTDTQT
+101 KSDTDTLT

-153 LRGNTLRAAL
+153 LKGNTLRAAL

-178 EKDIRLQTV
+178 EKDIKLQTV

-192 TQEVSAYVADFTVEL
+192 TKEVSAYVADFTVDL
-207 KGKRTNGSYP
+207 KKKRTNGSYP

-230 AVEQEF
+230 PVEQEF
-236 TTYVTISDGI
+236 TTYVTIADGI
-246 DPDATTEAVVEPVA
+246 DPDATTEETVEPVA
-260 EDLPT
+260 EELPT

-274 YKFSKDEILSGDEIT
+274 YKYSKSEILPGDEVKADIV
-289 AEITLLNTSKEN
+289 LLNTSKEN

-325 VYIEKIAPQEEKTIT
+325 IYIEKIAPQEETTIT

-351 GQYDLD
+351 GQYDFD

-370 STSGKAKITVQ
+370 TTTGKAKIMIG
-381 QSSEMQFDELSFPS
+381 QSSEMQFDALNFPA
-395 EVVVADVVEAK
+395 EVVVADVVEAN

-532 KIHLKKQDEEDTE
+532 KIRLKKQDEEDTE

>member
-1 MKRKHIARKI
+1 MKRKYIATKI
-11 FAMTI
+11 LAMTI

-35 INTNINVYNI
+35 CNTDITVYNI
-45 EAGDVSCYSMQD
+45 EAWNMSCYSMQD
-57 HPCNSM
+57 HPWNAM

-128 YKDGYVPTNAN
+128 YKDGYVPTNVN

-217 VILKV
+217 VILKA

-236 TTYVTISDGI
+236 TSYVTISDGI

-485 TTFTTTI
+485 ATFTTTI

-506 NTNQWWVIMAVILGC
+506 NTNQWWVIMAVVIGC
-521 IAVAAGVIIVR
+521 IAVAAGVIIIR
-532 KIHLKKQDEEDTE
+532 KIRLKKQDAEDE

>member
-11 FAMTI
+11 FAMAI

-35 INTNINVYNI
+35 SNTDITVYNI
-45 EAGDVSCYSMQD
+45 DALDMSCYSLQD

-70 DLTPTQVPANTQ
+70 DLTPTQEPANTQ
-82 APATTQADGKSDS
+82 APATTPADGKSGS
-95 QTQTDD
+95 QTQADD

-139 GSVRIVFPILSEGE
+139 GSVRMVFPILSEGE

-178 EKDIRLQTV
+178 EKDIKLQTV

-192 TQEVSAYVADFTVEL
+192 TKEVSAYVADFTVEL

-236 TTYVTISDGI
+236 TTYVTIADGI
-246 DPDATTEAVVEPVA
+246 DPDATTEEVITQP

-274 YKFSKDEILSGDEIT
+274 YKYSKSEIQPGDEVKADIV
-289 AEITLLNTSKEN
+289 LLNTSKEN
-301 TVKNMTVAVTA
+301 TVKNMTIAVTA

-325 VYIEKIAPQEEKTIT
+325 VYIEKLAPQEETTIT
-340 FSYRVNAKTAA
+340 FSYRINAKTAA
-351 GQYDLD
+351 GQYDLE

-381 QSSEMQFDELSFPS
+381 QSSEMQFDDLSFPS

-485 TTFTTTI
+485 ATFTTTI

-532 KIHLKKQDEEDTE
+532 KIHLKKQDAEDE

>member
-16 AATMCM
+16 VATMCT
-22 GLSPAGNVLAAQS
+22 GLSPAGYALAAQS

-57 HPCNSM
+57 YPCNSM

-70 DLTPTQVPANTQ
+70 DLTPTQEPANTQ

-117 DANQYDGMEKP
+117 DANQYVGMEKP

-192 TQEVSAYVADFTVEL
+192 TKEVSAYVADFTVEL
-207 KGKRTNGSYP
+207 KGKRANGSYP

-236 TTYVTISDGI
+236 TSYVTISDGI
-246 DPDATTEAVVEPVA
+246 DPDATTEAVVEPAA

-274 YKFSKDEILSGDEIT
+274 YKYSKSEIQPGDEVKADIV
-289 AEITLLNTSKEN
+289 LLNTSKEN
-301 TVKNMTVAVTA
+301 TVKNMTIAVTA

-325 VYIEKIAPQEEKTIT
+325 VYIEKVAPQEEKTIT
-340 FSYRVNAKTAA
+340 FSYRINAKTAA
-351 GQYDLD
+351 GQYDLE
-357 LAMDYADGDGNTY
+357 LAMDYADGEGNTY

-381 QSSEMQFDELSFPS
+381 QSSEMQFDDLSFPS

-406 VQAMNLGRSKIYN
+406 VQAMNLGRSKMYN
-419 VRAEIAADGLKP
+419 VRAEIKADGLKP

-485 TTFTTTI
+485 ATFTTTI

-532 KIHLKKQDEEDTE
+532 KIHLKKPDAEDE

>member
-22 GLSPAGNVLAAQS
+22 GLSPAGSVLAAQS
-35 INTNINVYNI
+35 CNTDITVYNI

-57 HPCNSM
+57 YPCNSM

-70 DLTPTQVPANTQ
+70 DLTPTQEPANTQ
-82 APATTQADGKSDS
+82 APVTTQADGKSGS
-95 QTQTDD
+95 QTQTDE

-192 TQEVSAYVADFTVEL
+192 TKEVSAYVADFTVEL

-222 TAKDTKGN
+222 TARDTKGN

-246 DPDATTEAVVEPVA
+246 DPDATTEEVKEPA
-260 EDLPT
+260 TEELPT

-274 YKFSKDEILSGDEIT
+274 YKYSKSEIQPGDEIK
-289 AEITLLNTSKEN
+289 ADIVLLNTSKEN
-301 TVKNMTVAVTA
+301 TVKNMTIAVTA

-325 VYIEKIAPQEEKTIT
+325 VYIEKLAPQEEKTIT
-340 FSYRVNAKTAA
+340 FSYRINAKTAA
-351 GQYDLD
+351 GQYDLG

-381 QSSEMQFDELSFPS
+381 QSSEMQFDDLSFPS

-485 TTFTTTI
+485 VTFTTTI

-506 NTNQWWVIMAVILGC
+506 NTNQWWVIMAVVIGC

>member
-35 INTNINVYNI
+35 SNTDITVYNI
-45 EAGDVSCYSMQD
+45 EAWDMSWYSMQD
-57 HPCNSM
+57 HPCNFV

-70 DLTPTQVPANTQ
+70 DLTPTQEPANTQ
-82 APATTQADGKSDS
+82 APATTQADGKSGS
-95 QTQTDD
+95 QTQADD

-153 LRGNTLRAAL
+153 LKGNTLRAAL

-178 EKDIRLQTV
+178 EKDIKLQTV

-192 TQEVSAYVADFTVEL
+192 TKEVSAYVADFTVDL
-207 KGKRTNGSYP
+207 KKKRTNGSYP

-222 TAKDTKGN
+222 TAKDKKGN
-230 AVEQEF
+230 PVEQEF
-236 TTYVTISDGI
+236 TTYVTIADGI
-246 DPDATTEAVVEPVA
+246 DPDATTEETVEPVA
-260 EDLPT
+260 EELPT

-274 YKFSKDEILSGDEIT
+274 YKYSKSEILPGDEVKADIV
-289 AEITLLNTSKEN
+289 LLNTSKEN
-301 TVKNMTVAVTA
+301 TVKNMTIAVTA

-325 VYIEKIAPQEEKTIT
+325 IYIEKIAPQEETTIS

-351 GQYDLD
+351 GQYDFD

-370 STSGKAKITVQ
+370 TTTGKAKIMIG
-381 QSSEMQFDELSFPS
+381 QSSEMQFDALNFPA
-395 EVVVADVVEAK
+395 EVVVADVVEAN

-438 DMEAGT
+438 DMEPGT

-465 TEGTVTYYYE
+465 TEGTITYYYE

-485 TTFTTTI
+485 ATFTTTI

-506 NTNQWWVIMAVILGC
+506 NTNQWWVIMAVVLGC
-521 IAVAAGVIIVR
+521 ITVAAGVIIAR
-532 KIHLKKQDEEDTE
+532 KIRLKKQDAEDEE

>member
-11 FAMTI
+11 FAMAI

-35 INTNINVYNI
+35 SNTDITVYNI
-45 EAGDVSCYSMQD
+45 EAWNMSCYSMQD
-57 HPCNSM
+57 HPCNFV

-70 DLTPTQVPANTQ
+70 ELTPTQEPANTQ
-82 APATTQADGKSDS
+82 APATTQADGKSGS

-153 LRGNTLRAAL
+153 LKGNTLRVAL

-192 TQEVSAYVADFTVEL
+192 TKEVSAYVADFTVDL
-207 KGKRTNGSYP
+207 KKKRTNGSYP

-230 AVEQEF
+230 PVEQEF
-236 TTYVTISDGI
+236 TTYVTIADGI
-246 DPDATTEAVVEPVA
+246 DPDATTEAVVEPAA

-274 YKFSKDEILSGDEIT
+274 YKYSKSEILPGDEVKADIV
-289 AEITLLNTSKEN
+289 LLNTSKEN

-325 VYIEKIAPQEEKTIT
+325 IYIEKIAPQEETTIT
-340 FSYRVNAKTAA
+340 FSYRVNAKTAS
-351 GQYDLD
+351 GQYDFD

-370 STSGKAKITVQ
+370 TTTGKAKIMIG
-381 QSSEMQFDELSFPS
+381 QSSEMQFDALNFPA
-395 EVVVADVVEAK
+395 EVVVADVVEAN

-485 TTFTTTI
+485 ATFTTTI

>member
-11 FAMTI
+11 FAMAI
-16 AATMCM
+16 AATICM

-35 INTNINVYNI
+35 SNTDITVYNI
-45 EAGDVSCYSMQD
+45 EAWNMSCYSMQD
-57 HPCNSM
+57 HPCNAM

-70 DLTPTQVPANTQ
+70 ELTPTQEPANTQ
-82 APATTQADGKSDS
+82 APATTQADGKSGS

-153 LRGNTLRAAL
+153 LKGNTLRAAL

-178 EKDIRLQTV
+178 ETDIKLQTV

-192 TQEVSAYVADFTVEL
+192 TKEVSAYVADFTVDL
-207 KGKRTNGSYP
+207 KKKRTNGSYP

-230 AVEQEF
+230 PVEQEF
-236 TTYVTISDGI
+236 TTYVTIADGI
-246 DPDATTEAVVEPVA
+246 DPDATTEETVEPVA
-260 EDLPT
+260 EELPT

-274 YKFSKDEILSGDEIT
+274 YKYSKSEILPGDEVKADIV
-289 AEITLLNTSKEN
+289 LLNTSKEN

-325 VYIEKIAPQEEKTIT
+325 IYIEKIAPQEETTIT
-340 FSYRVNAKTAA
+340 FSYRINAKTAA
-351 GQYDLD
+351 GQYDFN

-370 STSGKAKITVQ
+370 TTTGKAKIMIG
-381 QSSEMQFDELSFPS
+381 QSSEMQFDALNFPA
-395 EVVVADVVEAK
+395 EVVVADVVEAN

-444 AATGST
+444 AATGSI
-450 QVSVSSLSGSKLYGN
+450 QVTVSSLSGSKLYGN

-506 NTNQWWVIMAVILGC
+506 NTNQWWVIMAVVLGC
-521 IAVAAGVIIVR
+521 IVVGAGVIIVR
-532 KIHLKKQDEEDTE
+532 KIRLKKQDEEDTE

>member
-70 DLTPTQVPANTQ
+70 DLTSTQEPANTQ
-82 APATTQADGKSDS
+82 APTTTQADGKSDS
-95 QTQTDD
+95 KTQTDD

-178 EKDIRLQTV
+178 EKDIKLQTV
-187 KVNAN
+187 RVNAD
-192 TQEVSAYVADFTVEL
+192 TKEVSAYVADFTVEL
-207 KGKRTNGSYP
+207 KEKRNNGSYP
-217 VILKV
+217 VILKA
-222 TAKDTKGN
+222 TAKDAKGN

-265 FAPKVMVKS
+265 FAPKVIVES

-289 AEITLLNTSKEN
+289 AQITLLNTSKEN

-325 VYIEKIAPQEEKTIT
+325 VYIEKIAPQEKTTIS

-351 GQYDLD
+351 GQYDLE

-485 TTFTTTI
+485 VTFITTI

>member
-35 INTNINVYNI
+35 SNTDITVYNI
-45 EAGDVSCYSMQD
+45 DAWDMSWYSMQD
-57 HPCNSM
+57 HPCNFV

-70 DLTPTQVPANTQ
+70 DLTPTQEPANTQ
-82 APATTQADGKSDS
+82 APATTQADGKSGS
-95 QTQTDD
+95 QTQADD

-153 LRGNTLRAAL
+153 LKGNTLRAAL

-178 EKDIRLQTV
+178 EKDIKLQTV

-192 TQEVSAYVADFTVEL
+192 TKEVSAYVADFTVDL
-207 KGKRTNGSYP
+207 KKKRTNGSYP

-222 TAKDTKGN
+222 TAKDKKGN
-230 AVEQEF
+230 PVEQEF
-236 TTYVTISDGI
+236 TTYVTIADGI
-246 DPDATTEAVVEPVA
+246 DPDATTEETVEPVA
-260 EDLPT
+260 EELPT

-274 YKFSKDEILSGDEIT
+274 YKYSKSEILPGDEVKADIV
-289 AEITLLNTSKEN
+289 LLNTSKEN
-301 TVKNMTVAVTA
+301 TVKNMTIAVTA

-325 VYIEKIAPQEEKTIT
+325 IYIEKIAPQEETTIS

-351 GQYDLD
+351 GQYDFD

-370 STSGKAKITVQ
+370 TTTGKAKIMIG
-381 QSSEMQFDELSFPS
+381 QSSEMQFDALNFPT
-395 EVVVADVVEAK
+395 EVVVADVVEAN

-419 VRAEIAADGLKP
+419 VRAEIVADGLKP

-438 DMEAGT
+438 DMEPGT

-465 TEGTVTYYYE
+465 TEGTITYYYE

-485 TTFTTTI
+485 ATFTTTI

-506 NTNQWWVIMAVILGC
+506 NTNQWWVIMAVVIGC
-521 IAVAAGVIIVR
+521 IVVAAGVIIAR
-532 KIHLKKQDEEDTE
+532 KIHLKKQDAEDEE

>member
-22 GLSPAGNVLAAQS
+22 GFSPAGNVLAAQS
-35 INTNINVYNI
+35 SNTDITVYNI
-45 EAGDVSCYSMQD
+45 EAWDMSWYSMQD
-57 HPCNSM
+57 HPCNFV

-70 DLTPTQVPANTQ
+70 DLTPTQEPANTQ
-82 APATTQADGKSDS
+82 APATTQADGKSGS
-95 QTQTDD
+95 QTQADD

-153 LRGNTLRAAL
+153 LKGNTLRAAL

-178 EKDIRLQTV
+178 EKDIKLQTV

-192 TQEVSAYVADFTVEL
+192 TKEVSAYVADFTVDL
-207 KGKRTNGSYP
+207 KKKRTNGSYP

-222 TAKDTKGN
+222 TAKDKKGN
-230 AVEQEF
+230 PVEQEF
-236 TTYVTISDGI
+236 TTYVTIADGI
-246 DPDATTEAVVEPVA
+246 DPDATTEETVEPVA
-260 EDLPT
+260 EELPT

-274 YKFSKDEILSGDEIT
+274 YKYSKSEILPGDEVKADIV
-289 AEITLLNTSKEN
+289 LLNTSKEN
-301 TVKNMTVAVTA
+301 TVKNMTIAVTA
-312 DTESFTLLSQSDS
+312 DTENFTLLSQSDS
-325 VYIEKIAPQEEKTIT
+325 IYIEKIAPQEETTIS

-351 GQYDLD
+351 GQYDFD

-370 STSGKAKITVQ
+370 TTTGKAKIMIG
-381 QSSEMQFDELSFPS
+381 QSSEMQFDALNFPA
-395 EVVVADVVEAK
+395 EVVVADVVEAN

-419 VRAEIAADGLKP
+419 VRAEIVADGLKP

-438 DMEAGT
+438 DMEPGT

-450 QVSVSSLSGSKLYGN
+450 QVTVSSLSGSKLYGN
-465 TEGTVTYYYE
+465 TEGTITYYYE

-485 TTFTTTI
+485 ATFTTTI

-506 NTNQWWVIMAVILGC
+506 NTNQWWVIMAVVLGC

-532 KIHLKKQDEEDTE
+532 KIRLKKQDEEDTE

>member
-1 MKRKHIARKI
+1 
-11 FAMTI
+11 
-16 AATMCM
+16 MCM
-22 GLSPAGNVLAAQS
+22 GLSPAGSVLAAQS
-35 INTNINVYNI
+35 CNTDITVYNI
-45 EAGDVSCYSMQD
+45 EAWNMSCYSMQD
-57 HPCNSM
+57 HPWNAM

-70 DLTPTQVPANTQ
+70 DLTSTQEPANTQ

-95 QTQTDD
+95 KTQTDD

-178 EKDIRLQTV
+178 EKDIKLQTV

-192 TQEVSAYVADFTVEL
+192 TKEVSAYVADFTIEL

-236 TTYVTISDGI
+236 TSYVTISDGI

-325 VYIEKIAPQEEKTIT
+325 VYIEKLAPQEETTIT

-381 QSSEMQFDELSFPS
+381 QSSEMQFDDLSFPS

-485 TTFTTTI
+485 VTFTTTI

-506 NTNQWWVIMAVILGC
+506 NTNQWWVIMAVVIGC
-521 IAVAAGVIIVR
+521 IAVAAGVIIAR

>member
-11 FAMTI
+11 FAMAI

-22 GLSPAGNVLAAQS
+22 GLSPAGYALAAQS

-57 HPCNSM
+57 HPCNFV

-70 DLTPTQVPANTQ
+70 DLTSTQEPANMQ
-82 APATTQADGKSDS
+82 APATTQADGKSGS

-153 LRGNTLRAAL
+153 LKGNTLRVAL

-178 EKDIRLQTV
+178 EKDIKLQTV

-192 TQEVSAYVADFTVEL
+192 TKEVSAYVADFTVDL
-207 KGKRTNGSYP
+207 KKKRTNGSYP

-230 AVEQEF
+230 PVEQEF
-236 TTYVTISDGI
+236 TTYVTIADGI
-246 DPDATTEAVVEPVA
+246 DPDATTEETVKPVA
-260 EDLPT
+260 EELPT

-274 YKFSKDEILSGDEIT
+274 YKYSKSEILPGDEVKADIV
-289 AEITLLNTSKEN
+289 LLNTSKEN

-325 VYIEKIAPQEEKTIT
+325 IYIEKIAPQEETTIT
-340 FSYRVNAKTAA
+340 FSYRVNAKTAS
-351 GQYDLD
+351 GQYDFD

-370 STSGKAKITVQ
+370 TTTGKAKIMIG
-381 QSSEMQFDELSFPS
+381 QSSEMQFDALNFPA
-395 EVVVADVVEAK
+395 EVVVADVVEAN

-485 TTFTTTI
+485 ATFTTTI